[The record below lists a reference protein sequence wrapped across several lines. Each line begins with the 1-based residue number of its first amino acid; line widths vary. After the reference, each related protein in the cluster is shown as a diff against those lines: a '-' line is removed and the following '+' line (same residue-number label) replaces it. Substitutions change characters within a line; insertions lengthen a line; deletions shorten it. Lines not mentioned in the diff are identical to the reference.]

1 MSRGRRRRG
10 GARRPAGSE
19 GAPSAA
25 TPGTEGAPLPPAR
38 PRKGGS
44 RQKQT
49 PQGGRQT
56 TTPPG
61 AEGARRS
68 GGRRRRRRS
77 GASRAEPSVLEQMAN
92 RGSRVLQTLPADG
105 LVAEEIIDDMR
116 EEYGYPATP
125 QEYRLVVRVAP
136 DEAERQSARRRRE
149 PSAPAEGPA
158 EATDE
163 EAVDGDEASD
173 APKEATPT
181 VRRGRLRRRRR
192 GRGRGGGAGRTDGA
206 GPAPA
211 GPRGDSAPDPGPDSG
226 RGLDRDSGQKPLPDS
241 PRESPGGSP
250 GAAPGGGEPAAD

>member
-1 MSRGRRRRG
+1 
-10 GARRPAGSE
+10 
-19 GAPSAA
+19 
-25 TPGTEGAPLPPAR
+25 
-38 PRKGGS
+38 

-61 AEGARRS
+61 AESARRS

-105 LVAEEIIDDMR
+105 LVAEEIIGSMR

-125 QEYRLVVRVAP
+125 QEYRLIVRVAP

-149 PSAPAEGPA
+149 PAAAAEGPA
-158 EATDE
+158 EAMDE

-192 GRGRGGGAGRTDGA
+192 GRGRRGGPGRVGGAGGADGA
-206 GPAPA
+206 DAAVA
-211 GPRGDSAPDPGPDSG
+211 GPPG
-226 RGLDRDSGQKPLPDS
+226 DS
-241 PRESPGGSP
+241 PRDPAQEPPGDSP
-250 GAAPGGGEPAAD
+250 GAGPGGGEPAAD

>member
-10 GARRPAGSE
+10 GAPRLAAGE
-19 GAPSAA
+19 GTASAP
-25 TPGTEGAPLPPAR
+25 TPGTESPPPQAA

-49 PQGGRQT
+49 PQGGRQQAA
-56 TTPPG
+56 TPPG

-92 RGSRVLQTLPADG
+92 RPRVLQTLPADG

-125 QEYRLVVRVAP
+125 QEYRLIVRIAP
-136 DEAERQSARRRRE
+136 DDAERQGARRRRE
-149 PSAPAEGPA
+149 PSALPEGPA

-173 APKEATPT
+173 APKEAAPT

-192 GRGRGGGAGRTDGA
+192 GRGRGGGGGRAEGA
-206 GPAPA
+206 GPNAA
-211 GPRGDSAPDPGPDSG
+211 GPRSDSASDSG
-226 RGLDRDSGQKPLPDS
+226 QDSGQKPSPDS
-241 PRESPGGSP
+241 PRGSPGDSP
-250 GAAPGGGEPAAD
+250 GAAPDGGEAAAD